1 MAQLFDLPVRGVG
14 LGWASGVG
22 RIGAIVGP
30 TLGGVLVAQPLP
42 LRENFLI
49 FAIPAAVAA
58 AAMLVF
64 ALASARN
71 RVPVAVASARND
83 TEPARSHLLA
93 PDLPLEGPIM
103 RSVTVNGVDLHVRDD
118 GPADDRPRGPMCSS

>member
-1 MAQLFDLPVRGVG
+1 MAQLYDLPVRGVG

-30 TLGGVLVAQPLP
+30 TLGGVLLAQQLP

-58 AAMLVF
+58 AAMLVI

-71 RVPVAVASARND
+71 RVPVAVASAS
-83 TEPARSHLLA
+83 E
-93 PDLPLEGPIM
+93 
-103 RSVTVNGVDLHVRDD
+103 
-118 GPADDRPRGPMCSS
+118 

>member
-1 MAQLFDLPVRGVG
+1 MAQLYDLPVPGAG

-30 TLGGVLVAQPLP
+30 TLGGVLLAQQLP

-71 RVPVAVASARND
+71 RVPVAVASAS
-83 TEPARSHLLA
+83 E
-93 PDLPLEGPIM
+93 
-103 RSVTVNGVDLHVRDD
+103 
-118 GPADDRPRGPMCSS
+118 

>member
-30 TLGGVLVAQPLP
+30 TLGGVLLAQQLP

-49 FAIPAAVAA
+49 FAIPAGVAA
-58 AAMLVF
+58 LAMLVF
-64 ALASARN
+64 ALASART
-71 RVPVAVASARND
+71 RAPVVVPA
-83 TEPARSHLLA
+83 E
-93 PDLPLEGPIM
+93 
-103 RSVTVNGVDLHVRDD
+103 
-118 GPADDRPRGPMCSS
+118 

>member
-1 MAQLFDLPVRGVG
+1 MRAWRSFTICRCGVRGAG

-30 TLGGVLVAQPLP
+30 TLGGVLLALQLP
-42 LRENFLI
+42 LREDFLI

-64 ALASARN
+64 ALASART
-71 RVPVAVASARND
+71 RVPVAVASAS
-83 TEPARSHLLA
+83 E
-93 PDLPLEGPIM
+93 
-103 RSVTVNGVDLHVRDD
+103 
-118 GPADDRPRGPMCSS
+118 

>member
-14 LGWASGVG
+14 LGWDSGVG

-64 ALASARN
+64 ALACAHT
-71 RVPVAVASARND
+71 RVPVAVTSAS
-83 TEPARSHLLA
+83 E
-93 PDLPLEGPIM
+93 
-103 RSVTVNGVDLHVRDD
+103 
-118 GPADDRPRGPMCSS
+118 

>member
-1 MAQLFDLPVRGVG
+1 MPGAG

-22 RIGAIVGP
+22 QIGAIVGP
-30 TLGGVLVAQPLP
+30 TLGGVLLAQQLP

-64 ALASARN
+64 ALAIARN
-71 RVPVAVASARND
+71 RVPVAVASAS
-83 TEPARSHLLA
+83 E
-93 PDLPLEGPIM
+93 
-103 RSVTVNGVDLHVRDD
+103 
-118 GPADDRPRGPMCSS
+118 